1 MILVCSREGSF
12 CAEGCAMIKRYSPGI
27 AVLAG
32 LGGVLVLILSAFRG
46 GNEGFGSQFQN
57 THVPSKSSATGGVIS
72 VAAAYDATLALTT
85 NGDVWVW
92 GDTHLS
98 DIGAS
103 LTPILVEEL
112 SGIRAV
118 SASTSGQHLCVLT
131 QPGGVKCWGLNSD
144 GQLGIGNTD
153 YQRSIVEVRGLPG
166 KAIAISAGFEHVCAV
181 LENGSVWCWGNN
193 ENGQLGD
200 GTTISRM
207 MPVKVQSIE
216 NATEVAAGHNFTCAL
231 TQGGAVKCWG
241 NEIHLGIETNAD
253 STIPVNVEG
262 FSSGVRSI
270 SAGSGHACAIT
281 ANGGLK
287 CWGNWFSGAL
297 GVGETYTSA
306 RTPMDVVGLTSGVEF
321 VSAGGRHT
329 CAIITGGNVKC
340 WGDNQYGTLGIGTD
354 ETSLLPVDVPGIES
368 ASFLAT
374 GEAHTC
380 AIANGE
386 VLCWGANTAG
396 QIGDGTQD
404 SRPEPVVVMGSDF
417 GFRPAGLL
425 VPELTTYIPTP
436 LDISPAPGVIGTNLL
451 LAALLMLPFAIAA
464 ELFTR
469 TLGEHE
475 GALRKFRAFEWISK
489 LQKKWEEKA
498 ETRIAKRPFA
508 RDTAKLVGII
518 LFYGL
523 VFSLLDRTWNPFS
536 LAGLILFISMT
547 IAYGIVGIADDI
559 IQWRVIRKWGLT
571 ADLTLRPTN
580 LLLAMG
586 STATSRLLTL
596 IPGLMF
602 GTPEALR
609 TDESQFDE
617 PKQNRLLKISALTFA
632 VIGLGVW
639 LPTIATAALQKTSL
653 PESAR
658 NLIGGLEG
666 FLLVIFAVTLEN
678 LFVQMLGFPGGF
690 GQALKRKNKWLWLAA
705 LTGVTF
711 LFYHTLINPRG
722 ELAEALQQANI
733 WLFFGIA
740 LAFVIFAFGLYY
752 SLHRKERGMPTEAAP
767 PARIARTER
776 PVAAKSDAVAA
787 PASPSIEIGAKPVV
801 VPITETKQ
809 CPVCCNQIKAEAKL
823 CRYCKSTFSITR
835 RGYCPTEHQPV
846 DANEDGKCI
855 CCGNDVVDLHVES
868 QLLKAG
874 VVEVARVVEEIIPE
888 TPKEVESKP
897 AADEKTCPACGKTIK
912 AEARLCRFCRARF
925 EVRMRGYCLTDH
937 AVVDV
942 MDGKCVRCGNEAKD
956 VHLESKLLAGEINP

>member
-1 MILVCSREGSF
+1 MARKHWPGS
-12 CAEGCAMIKRYSPGI
+12 AI
-27 AVLAG
+27 LAG
-32 LGGVLVLILSAFRG
+32 LSGILLLILSAFSG
-46 GNEGFGSQFQN
+46 GNDGVVSQW
-57 THVPSKSSATGGVIS
+57 PSGPIQTNSSATDGVIS
-72 VAAAYDATLALTT
+72 VATAYDATIALTA

-92 GDTHLS
+92 GDTH
-98 DIGAS
+98 IRGMGAS
-103 LTPILVEEL
+103 LRPMLVEEL
-112 SGIRAV
+112 SGIRAI
-118 SASTSGQHLCVLT
+118 SASTSGQHLCALT
-131 QPGGVKCWGLNSD
+131 QTGVVKCWGMNTH
-144 GQLGIGNTD
+144 GELGIGNTD
-153 YQRSIVEVRGLPG
+153 YQQEITDVKGLPD
-166 KAIAISAGFEHVCAV
+166 KAVAISSGFEHVCAI
-181 LENGSVWCWGNN
+181 LETGSIYCWGNN
-193 ENGQLGD
+193 ENGELGD
-200 GTTISRM
+200 GTTTSHLS
-207 MPVKVQSIE
+207 PVKVRGIVD
-216 NATEVAAGHNFTCAL
+216 AKAIAAGQNFTCAL
-231 TQGGAVKCWG
+231 TREGTVKCWG
-241 NEIHLGIETNAD
+241 DKIKIGVNAD
-253 STIPVNVEG
+253 ANSPVPVNVEG
-262 FSSGVRSI
+262 LNTGVRAI

-297 GVGETYTSA
+297 GVGETYQST

-321 VSAGGRHT
+321 VAAGGRQT
-329 CAIITGGNVKC
+329 CAIVTGGGVKC
-340 WGDNQYGTLGIGTD
+340 WGGDNQYGTLGIGTD
-354 ETSLLPVDVPGIES
+354 EPHLLPVNVPGVVG
-368 ASFLAT
+368 ATFLAT

-404 SRPEPVVVMGSDF
+404 SRLEPVVVMGGDF
-417 GFRPAGLL
+417 GFRPAGPY

-436 LDISPAPGVIGTNLL
+436 LDVSPEPGVIGTNLL
-451 LAALLMLPFAIAA
+451 LAALLMLPFAVAA

-475 GALRKFRAFEWISK
+475 NALQRFRPLGWISH
-489 LQKKWEEKA
+489 LQKRLG
-498 ETRIAKRPFA
+498 ETAGTKIVKRPA
-508 RDTAKLVGII
+508 SRDTLKLISIVI
-518 LFYGL
+518 FYGL

-559 IQWRVIRKWGLT
+559 IQWRVIRKWGLA

-617 PKQNRLLKISALTFA
+617 PKQNRLLKISALTF
-632 VIGLGVW
+632 VLIGLGVW
-639 LPTIATAALQKTSL
+639 LPTIATTALQKTSL
-653 PESAR
+653 PVSAR
-658 NLIGGLEG
+658 DLIGGLEG

-740 LAFVIFAFGLYY
+740 IAFVIFAFGLHYY
-752 SLHRKERGMPTEAAP
+752 LQKRGTATETQT
-767 PARIARTER
+767 RITPTER
-776 PVAAKSDAVAA
+776 PVTAKSDAVAA
-787 PASPSIEIGAKPVV
+787 PASLSIEIGAKPIV
-801 VPITETKQ
+801 VPIAETKQ

-823 CRYCKSTFSITR
+823 CRYCKSTFSITK
-835 RGYCPTEHQPV
+835 RGYCPTDHEPV
-846 DANEDGKCI
+846 NANEGGKCVR
-855 CCGNDVVDLHVES
+855 CGSDVVDLHVES
-868 QLLKAG
+868 RLLKAG
-874 VVEVARVVEEIIPE
+874 VVEATRVIEEGIPE

-897 AADEKTCPACGKTIK
+897 AADEKNCPVCGKTIK
-912 AEARLCRFCRARF
+912 AEARICRFCRACF

-937 AVVDV
+937 AVVEV
-942 MDGKCVRCGNEAKD
+942 VDGKCIRCGNEAKD
-956 VHLESKLLAGEINP
+956 VHLESKLLAAEIIP